1 MSIYKYL
8 GGPLAKKT
16 IFNKYFNAK
25 TSKSLTKQFSG
36 LCILYD
42 WLYIDKLGLK
52 AQPQRFQAHSC
63 GNDPM
68 RALIFGPM
76 FLGFVGSLVVAFYI
90 MLDPISAEGA
100 LFMVVTLFSTRL

>member
-1 MSIYKYL
+1 MLNYKYL

-25 TSKSLTKQFSG
+25 TSKSLTKQFGG

-52 AQPQRFQAHSC
+52 AQRHQFQVHSC
-63 GNDPM
+63 GNDLM

-76 FLGFVGSLVVAFYI
+76 FLGFCGSLVVA
-90 MLDPISAEGA
+90 
-100 LFMVVTLFSTRL
+100 LFLLVAPFQTSPSHGGFCI